1 MSPADLTDNAD
12 HFKSAKFA
20 QSARNLLL
28 FKFKNQNNF

>member
-1 MSPADLTDNAD
+1 MSPADLADNAD

-20 QSARNLLL
+20 QSARDLIS